1 MGTENKLNKGIN
13 KMKNNQSITISHQNL
28 NKNLS
33 EILEG
38 LKNLNSKGTPKEIQS
53 MGTVKYNNLLQDKV
67 KNLIDH
73 VNYITKIQTK

>member
-1 MGTENKLNKGIN
+1 
-13 KMKNNQSITISHQNL
+13 MKTKQSIEISHQALNL
-28 NKNLS
+28 NLN
-33 EILEG
+33 EILQE

-73 VNYITKIQTK
+73 VNYITKIQSK

>member
-1 MGTENKLNKGIN
+1 MKTE
-13 KMKNNQSITISHQNL
+13 SITISNQALILNL
-28 NKNLS
+28 N
-33 EILEG
+33 EILQG

-73 VNYITKIQTK
+73 VNYITKIQSK